1 MTITIKIK
9 TDNAAFEDNTG
20 GEIARILR
28 RYADEIDG
36 MEPEEAKLL
45 DYNGN
50 TVGSVT
56 ITGT

>member
-9 TDNAAFEDNTG
+9 TDNAAFEDKDA
-20 GEIARILR
+20 EIKRILQKR
-28 RYADEIDG
+28 LVDDWPFDRNT
-36 MEPEEAKLL
+36 LV

-56 ITGT
+56 VTGK